1 MLFLELCNIR
11 NCYDE
16 TYGTLRIEIPLKS
29 KKGTDANCEHK
40 AMNENDKYLELMFD
54 LKDFKFENVE
64 FYKNKEM
71 KNVLV
76 VKASKDRDFDNMLE
90 RKYVLPGNY
99 FIKFDINNV

>member
-1 MLFLELCNIR
+1 MCNIR

-29 KKGTDANCEHK
+29 KKGTDANCENK
-40 AMNENDKYLELMFD
+40 PMNDNDKYLELMFD
-54 LKDFKFENVE
+54 LKDFKFENVK

-76 VKASKDRDFDNMLE
+76 VKASKDGDFDDNMFE
-90 RKYVLPGNY
+90 RKYVLPGNHLNL
-99 FIKFDINNV
+99 I